1 MFLEIS
7 FSKLQGSGLIY
18 CEPKLWPGLLSS
30 SPSFVPSLQWKG
42 SGMTYERKAKAKSE
56 CCHEKKDNAKQN
68 LLGGF
73 MLICDSIWQNF
84 FFCSTY
90 LPVLDGFE

>member
-1 MFLEIS
+1 MARAFELKPE
-7 FSKLQGSGLIY
+7 L
-18 CEPKLWPGLLSS
+18 
-30 SPSFVPSLQWKG
+30 VPSLQWKG

-73 MLICDSIWQNF
+73 IFIWLSVTRF
-84 FFCSTY
+84 GKTLF
-90 LPVLDGFE
+90 